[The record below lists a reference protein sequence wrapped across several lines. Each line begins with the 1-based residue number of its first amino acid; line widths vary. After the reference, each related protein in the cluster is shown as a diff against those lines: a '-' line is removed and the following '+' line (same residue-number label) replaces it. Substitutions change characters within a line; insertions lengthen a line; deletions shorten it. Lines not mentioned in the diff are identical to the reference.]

1 MANNYQQFS
10 VSIND
15 LTDEEHAW
23 LDKLLQAMADAPE
36 ILLDSENVGEGGEE
50 LIADWKK
57 FTEQLGVE
65 LSDIVKAIA
74 YDDSGD
80 KGYWGQTSLS
90 KTGEASYKP
99 SLWLYEEES
108 CNLES
113 PIELIHQFFKKFR
126 PTEYLVLSWA
136 ETCSKMRVDE
146 FGGGEVLITGDW
158 VYWPPRH
165 LDRIGELYTKTKQ
178 AGNKMDLP
186 SPSVHFEEKTE
197 P

>member
-1 MANNYQQFS
+1 
-10 VSIND
+10 
-15 LTDEEHAW
+15 
-23 LDKLLQAMADAPE
+23 MADAPE

-57 FTEQLGVE
+57 FTEQLGIE

-80 KGYWGQTSLS
+80 KGYWGQVVLS
-90 KTGEASYKP
+90 KERAGSFMTGEQLSHY
-99 SLWLYEEES
+99 LWLYEEES

-113 PIELIHQFFKKFR
+113 PVELIHQFFKRWR

-146 FGGGEVLITGDW
+146 FGGGECLITGDW

-165 LDRIGELYTKTKQ
+165 LHNMAVIYADAKQ
-178 AGNKMDLP
+178 AGKTMTA
-186 SPSVHFEEKTE
+186 EEALAIIEERME